1 MGFLGIIRIAVAYK
15 LVSILGTELHR
26 YVKRRIYTNNVKNN
40 SMNRWEYYLEN
51 KLLKNY
57 SQFLESFGEIKL
69 VPDFNVSGSIS
80 DVPNK
85 CNIKVYD
92 LDNIHIATIQC
103 QNKAVIKKQFNTHY
117 IDVEIAKFKVTPK
130 DDKVEKRSRNIMAQ
144 TNKSN
149 SITATEDTSII
160 KRISNI
166 IKNS

>member
-1 MGFLGIIRIAVAYK
+1 MGFLSIVRIAVAYK

-69 VPDFNVSGSIS
+69 VPDFDVSGPVA

-85 CNIKVYD
+85 CIIKVYN
-92 LDNIHIATIQC
+92 LDSLHIATIQC
-103 QNKAVIKKQFNTHY
+103 QNKAVIKKQFNSHY

-144 TNKSN
+144 TDKSDSN
-149 SITATEDTSII
+149 TATEDSSIV
-160 KRISNI
+160 KRIGNI